1 MFIYTSYNFAVSQ
14 NTLCVTTKIAQVVVE
29 RENGCLGLTLRGG
42 SELPIIVTNVRAFGP
57 AYKSSRIKPGD
68 RVLRVDNVI
77 NFLR

>member
-1 MFIYTSYNFAVSQ
+1 M
-14 NTLCVTTKIAQVVVE
+14 VE